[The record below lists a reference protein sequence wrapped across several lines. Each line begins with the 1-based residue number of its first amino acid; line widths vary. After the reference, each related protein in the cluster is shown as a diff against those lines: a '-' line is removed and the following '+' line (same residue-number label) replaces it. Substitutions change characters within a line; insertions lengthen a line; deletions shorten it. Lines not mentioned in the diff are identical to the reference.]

1 MPETSIEH
9 SPLCLACGSPLSVQ
23 SSFAARDRLHGTAG
37 GFTVVVCLACG
48 SGLTTPA
55 LTIQELGAYYPAVY
69 GPHEDP
75 THPVVRLVSRVIR
88 GWQSRRALRI
98 FPLRSLIAAGP
109 GRGLDVGC
117 GRGDLAASLIAHGW
131 RMTGVEPSPGAAEKA
146 RARGVQVLVGTIPD
160 VELEVGSYDAVVF
173 QHSLE
178 HTIDPLA
185 DLTRVW
191 AALSAQGLVVITV
204 PNFANWQARRLR
216 SYWFHLDVPR
226 HRVHFTSDGLTA
238 LLERAGFELLE
249 EHTSTSVVGL
259 PATLQYALAGRC
271 LFPSGGPLRVATGL
285 CAVSL
290 PFAAMADRTGGGGDQ
305 LHVLARRLP

>member
-1 MPETSIEH
+1 
-9 SPLCLACGSPLSVQ
+9 
-23 SSFAARDRLHGTAG
+23 
-37 GFTVVVCLACG
+37 
-48 SGLTTPA
+48 
-55 LTIQELGAYYPAVY
+55 
-69 GPHEDP
+69 
-75 THPVVRLVSRVIR
+75 
-88 GWQSRRALRI
+88 
-98 FPLRSLIAAGP
+98 LIAAGP